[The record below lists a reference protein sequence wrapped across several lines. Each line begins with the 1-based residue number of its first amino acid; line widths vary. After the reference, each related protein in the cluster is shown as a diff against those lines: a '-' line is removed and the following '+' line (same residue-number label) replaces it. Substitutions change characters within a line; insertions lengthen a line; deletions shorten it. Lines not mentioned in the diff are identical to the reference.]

1 MAWLILCLVRTVVN
15 VRGSCKGD
23 RMMPMR
29 FLPAI
34 LWTALIGWF
43 STDMWSASGP
53 GTGFLTPLL
62 SALLPWAYLEQIQ
75 GVIWLIRKAAHVTEY
90 AVLATLWCWAFTP
103 RGPASWRLAFGLS
116 VLTAG
121 LDEIHQ
127 ATTVSRTGSIA
138 DVVLDTA
145 GAAAA
150 LALLAGRGA
159 AIDRLIGGLLWI
171 AALGGAALLAI
182 NWAVAAPA
190 PWLWPSIPAAWI
202 ALFLWRRRPAR
213 A

>member
-1 MAWLILCLVRTVVN
+1 MMLI
-15 VRGSCKGD
+15 
-23 RMMPMR
+23 R

-34 LWTALIGWF
+34 LWTALIAWF

-53 GTGFLTPLL
+53 GTGFLSTLL
-62 SALLPWAYLEQIQ
+62 TAVLPWAHPEQIQ
-75 GVIWLIRKAAHVTEY
+75 GVIWLIRKGAHVTEY
-90 AVLATLWCWAFTP
+90 AVLAALWRSALTP
-103 RGPASWRLAFGLS
+103 RGPARWRLAFGLS
-116 VLTAG
+116 VLTAA

-127 ATTVSRTGSIA
+127 ATTAARTGSIA
-138 DVVLDTA
+138 DVVLDST

-150 LALLAGRGA
+150 LVLLATGHS

-171 AALGGAALLAI
+171 AALGGVALLAI

-190 PWLWPSIPAAWI
+190 PWLWPSIPVAWI
-202 ALFLWRRRPAR
+202 ALFLWRRRSAR

>member
-1 MAWLILCLVRTVVN
+1 MTGA
-15 VRGSCKGD
+15 
-23 RMMPMR
+23 R
-29 FLPAI
+29 FLPAV
-34 LWTALIGWF
+34 LWTALIAWF
-43 STDMWSASGP
+43 SAEAWSAA
-53 GTGFLTPLL
+53 GTGFLGPLL
-62 SALLPWAYLEQIQ
+62 ASLVPWAAPEQIKA
-75 GVIWLIRKAAHVTEY
+75 GVWLIRKCAHFVEY
-90 AVLATLWCWAFTP
+90 AVLAGLWRWAFAP
-103 RGPASWRLAFGLS
+103 RAAAGWLAFGLS
-116 VLTAG
+116 LATAV
-121 LDEIHQ
+121 LDEAHQ

-138 DVVLDTA
+138 DVLLDAA

-190 PWLWPSIPAAWI
+190 PWLWPSAPVAWI

>member
-1 MAWLILCLVRTVVN
+1 MTGA
-15 VRGSCKGD
+15 
-23 RMMPMR
+23 R
-29 FLPAI
+29 FLPAV
-34 LWTALIGWF
+34 LWTALIAWF
-43 STDMWSASGP
+43 SAEAWSAA
-53 GTGFLTPLL
+53 GTGFLVPFLASL
-62 SALLPWAYLEQIQ
+62 VPWAAPEQLKA
-75 GVIWLIRKAAHVTEY
+75 GVWLIRKCAHLVEY
-90 AVLATLWCWAFTP
+90 AVLAGLWRWAFAP
-103 RGPASWRLAFGLS
+103 RGTAGWLAFGLS
-116 VLTAG
+116 LATAV
-121 LDEIHQ
+121 LDEAHQ

-138 DVVLDTA
+138 DVLLDAA

-150 LALLAGRGA
+150 LALLAGGGA

>member
-1 MAWLILCLVRTVVN
+1 
-15 VRGSCKGD
+15 
-23 RMMPMR
+23 MMLMHL
-29 FLPAI
+29 LPAI
-34 LWTALIGWF
+34 LWTALIAWF

-53 GTGFLTPLL
+53 GTGFLSPLL
-62 SALLPWAYLEQIQ
+62 SALLPWAHLEQIQ
-75 GVIWLIRKAAHVTEY
+75 GVIWLIRKGAHVTEY
-90 AVLATLWCWAFTP
+90 AVLATLWRWAFTP

-116 VLTAG
+116 VLTAA

-127 ATTVSRTGSIA
+127 ATTAARTGSIV
-138 DVVLDTA
+138 DVLLDSTA
-145 GAAAA
+145 AAAA
-150 LALLAGRGA
+150 LVLLATGGA

-182 NWAVAAPA
+182 NWAAAAPA
-190 PWLWPSIPAAWI
+190 PWLWPSIPMAWI

>member
-1 MAWLILCLVRTVVN
+1 MVI
-15 VRGSCKGD
+15 
-23 RMMPMR
+23 R
-29 FLPAI
+29 FLPAV
-34 LWTALIGWF
+34 LWTALIAWF

-53 GTGFLTPLL
+53 GTGFLSPLL
-62 SALLPWAYLEQIQ
+62 STLLPWAHPEQIQ
-75 GVIWLIRKAAHVTEY
+75 GVIWLLRKGAHVTEY
-90 AVLATLWCWAFTP
+90 AVLATLWRWAFAP

-116 VLTAG
+116 VLTAA

-127 ATTVSRTGSIA
+127 ATTAARTGSIV
-138 DVVLDTA
+138 DVLLDSTA
-145 GAAAA
+145 AAAA
-150 LALLAGRGA
+150 LVLLATGRA

-190 PWLWPSIPAAWI
+190 PWLWPSIPVAWI